1 MKYIN
6 HSYGK
11 QEKISKSSIEIFFF
25 FEKWKQISYW
35 LRFPFVRFDNDQ
47 ILQNV
52 LLMRDTENIEHL
64 SRNIFLVSIQ
74 FYFRIYF
81 LYKSFFYKNLFI
93 FLKIFKIFPMSF
105 ISIESPFKF
114 NVLLF
119 LWDLNRF
126 RRKDFRKKRNLFK
139 NETNFIF
146 FSFQFSTTYFHLLHR
161 SIFNKFISL
170 EFHIHVSFKEKQQQ
184 ENLFKI
190 SLKQFF
196 RHFS

>member
-6 HSYGK
+6 HSHRK
-11 QEKISKSSIEIFFF
+11 KKRFTNLQVKVF
-25 FEKWKQISYW
+25 FEKWKQISSW
-35 LRFPFVRFDNDQ
+35 LTFSFVRFDNDQ

-52 LLMRDTENIEHL
+52 LLMRDTENIERL
-64 SRNIFLVSIQ
+64 STNIFLLSIQ

-81 LYKSFFYKNLFI
+81 LYESFFYKNLFI

-139 NETNFIF
+139 NQTNFIF
-146 FSFQFSTTYFHLLHR
+146 FSFQFSTTYFYLLHR

-170 EFHIHVSFKEKQQQ
+170 EFHIHVSLQEKQQHQ
-184 ENLFKI
+184 KSF
-190 SLKQFF
+190 QD
-196 RHFS
+196 